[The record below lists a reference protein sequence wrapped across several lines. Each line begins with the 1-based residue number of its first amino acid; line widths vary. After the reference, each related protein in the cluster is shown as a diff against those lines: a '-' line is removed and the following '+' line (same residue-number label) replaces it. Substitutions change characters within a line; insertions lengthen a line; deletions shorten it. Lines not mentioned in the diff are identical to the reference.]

1 MKKYQ
6 YLLGLCIAALLMPV
20 LSSCEDD
27 SLFFRTGSMSK
38 LAFTVSTA
46 DDNGGSASTRGVVH
60 VVDYF
65 VDEEGD
71 TLYLACKIVDMD
83 QPAAADS
90 PATRGKYITGANLAS
105 VYGEFNVSAYREGKI
120 SRPLKETD
128 EDGNQLTNAQSYVG
142 VTFSARSDGSGGQQT
157 DDNDIPVWEATSSS
171 LDNYYWPKN
180 ESLTFYAYAPT
191 ENVEEGPSWAGLTPA
206 DNYKDDGVIEF
217 DYTVPVSSSTPRK
230 DAEAQP
236 DILVSSVDKKRSDL
250 SEYEED
256 TDTKYA
262 IVPLKFYHALCAVEF
277 KANAYTG
284 GDNKGL
290 LKADVTVTSVSLGNL
305 KGSGTCTFTPSSTG
319 SKSADFISWDFT
331 DVTDNE
337 GNYSQAFNYKN
348 VTPASHIDQ
357 PLDASTDPAT
367 AFMLIPQKV
376 GGGSSAT
383 DSDSP
388 EASVTLGYTS
398 TSGTAK
404 TKTISLHG
412 SEAYEWKAGKKYIYH
427 LTGSLAS
434 LTLDGSLLTWGMA
447 DAPLGLRH
455 YVLSVTGP
463 GGSDPEI
470 TFNDPTAAQDKLF
483 NVKSYY
489 YEGEDDT
496 DADERTAVTCQFEYQ
511 DENGDWQPFTP
522 SASAEPLLDSD
533 KGTATDYE
541 QISAITTT
549 TLTDDTK
556 SDLKSDDGLDIVLTA
571 NRAAQKSGVDI
582 QGLTN
587 KSPLLWTED
596 ATTAS
601 NWDLSRMG
609 IGGVNASGTSAPTAT
624 QNTANCYIVR
634 HPGSYVFPVVYGNGL
649 QDGTATTSGF
659 YNATKMEN
667 FTKAN
672 LKDKTESELE
682 IFCNDYGDYL
692 PAALNAYGEFINYN
706 ITWSK
711 QGKVT
716 DVIKQDGDV
725 WIINDIK
732 GNHTIN
738 GTAVNIKDDNAVKNS
753 VKAALL
759 WCDEENMITDVELN
773 QGKNITSGLSPNSNK
788 DDNNYYIRFVTADKD
803 HLKPCNAVIV
813 LYYESDGTAGFNPGN
828 GEIAFW
834 SWHIWVTDAPFSDPA
849 ITLTGTTVDGTSVAD
864 TYTFMSRDLGECD
877 TPSKLY
883 AMKESWRKEITIRVK
898 QVEGDAGYQYLT
910 VKQPDL
916 DAPGAP
922 NAPYYQWGRKDPFPG
937 KTNTDPTSTDSK
949 PIYVGVGANTMPTE
963 TDPSQSSWT
972 VAGSKSSVTQSI
984 AHPQHFFTDDA
995 SESTF
1000 GGRKLTNLW
1009 NMQSGLTSGT
1019 QYCSATKTIYDPC
1032 PYGYRVPTFKE
1043 MFAIAQNNKTITPTG
1058 SGQYLLS
1065 DCSRLS
1071 FSSFWNGGVLYPDVN
1086 SQDNNLVFTVLG
1098 CRDADDGG
1106 ISHVGET
1113 NNETNK
1119 FNTRP
1124 SSSLDSSHNFYYM
1137 ALPGDNISNSIYYT
1151 STHDAGY
1158 PIRPIRE

>member
-60 VVDYF
+60 VFDSF

-105 VYGEFNVSAYREGKI
+105 VFGEFNVSAYREGKI
-120 SRPLKETD
+120 SCPLKETD

-142 VTFSARSDGSGGQQT
+142 ITFSARSDGSGGQQT

-206 DNYKDDGVIEF
+206 DNYKDNGVIEF

-236 DILVSSVDKKRSDL
+236 DILVSSVDKKRSEL

-277 KANAYTG
+277 HANRNA
-284 GDNKGL
+284 DEL
-290 LKADVTVTSVSLGNL
+290 LKEDVTVTSVSLGNL

-383 DSDSP
+383 DSDAP
-388 EASVTLGYTS
+388 DASVTLGYTS

-470 TFNDPTAAQDKLF
+470 TFNDPLNKQDRGFELA
-483 NVKSYY
+483 SYY
-489 YEGEDDT
+489 YEGEDDS
-496 DADERTAVTCQFEYQ
+496 EVNNRTPVIFTMEYQ
-511 DENGDWQPFTP
+511 DGTGEWHSFTP
-522 SASAEPLLDSD
+522 EYAVQPSSSSGEPYLSSTYGYLNASSGDFQDLHYGLSSFMDDSQPIAAIRPLRES
-533 KGTATDYE
+533 KKYM
-541 QISAITTT
+541 
-549 TLTDDTK
+549 
-556 SDLKSDDGLDIVLTA
+556 LTA
-571 NRAAQKSGVDI
+571 NRA
-582 QGLTN
+582 LTA
-587 KSPLLWTED
+587 SSVPLLQDCVDKDPHLWDDEIYGYN
-596 ATTAS
+596 TANNAN
-601 NWDLSRMG
+601 NWDLSRMD
-609 IGGVNASGTSAPTAT
+609 IGCELPEGGYSATAVR
-624 QNTANCYIVR
+624 NSANCYIVR
-634 HPGSYVFPVVYGNGL
+634 RPGTYKFPVVYGNGL
-649 QDGTATTSGF
+649 QGGSATAAGGYASTIPAGQEIVNMKNFINALGEEIFTVTNDHGT
-659 YNATKMEN
+659 NVV
-667 FTKAN
+667 
-672 LKDKTESELE
+672 KDKDL
-682 IFCNDYGDYL
+682 
-692 PAALNAYGEFINYN
+692 
-706 ITWSK
+706 
-711 QGKVT
+711 
-716 DVIKQDGDV
+716 GDV
-725 WIINDIK
+725 WILTDMNGKQTAGLNDKGQLKNDIK
-732 GNHTIN
+732 ITDR
-738 GTAVNIKDDNAVKNS
+738 A
-753 VKAALL
+753 KAALL
-759 WCDEENMITDVELN
+759 WCDAQETV
-773 QGKNITSGLSPNSNK
+773 SGTTQQLISNVTLTKKDK
-788 DDNNYYIRFVTADKD
+788 DDYISFTTADNK
-803 HLKPCNAVIV
+803 HLVEGNAVIV
-813 LYYESDGTAGFNPGN
+813 LYYDYDNSGTYTPDDGDFAL
-828 GEIAFW
+828 W
-834 SWHIWVTDAPFSDPA
+834 SWHIWVTDAHFAPSNLAELTVSPGT
-849 ITLTGTTVDGTSVAD
+849 ITGSSYTYAGT
-864 TYTFMSRDLGECD
+864 YHFMTRDLGECD
-877 TPSKLY
+877 NPSKLY
-883 AMKESWRKEITIRVK
+883 TMKADWRKELLIRFK

-910 VKQPDL
+910 VKMPDMER
-916 DAPGAP
+916 PTAP
-922 NAPYYQWGRKDPFPG
+922 NAVYYQWGRKDPFPG
-937 KTNTDPTSTDSK
+937 KTNADANSSDPKPYYYLGSATATTTVSTYADPGTMGGTSAVEKDESIESITASIKFPSHFLSDN
-949 PIYVGVGANTMPTE
+949 VGNR
-963 TDPSQSSWT
+963 
-972 VAGSKSSVTQSI
+972 
-984 AHPQHFFTDDA
+984 
-995 SESTF
+995 
-1000 GGRKLTNLW
+1000 GRKLLNLW
-1009 NMQSGLTSGT
+1009 NLVVLL
-1019 QYCSATKTIYDPC
+1019 SAGNDIDAKSDACVYTAVQKTLYDPC
-1032 PYGYRVPTFKE
+1032 PYGYVVPNMKAL
-1043 MFAIAQNNKTITPTG
+1043 FA
-1058 SGQYLLS
+1058 LV
-1065 DCSRLS
+1065 
-1071 FSSFWNGGVLYPDVN
+1071 GGVTRTNAFTYVFVDPILKPNTFWYGCVYDDA
-1086 SQDNNLVFTVLG
+1086 SLIQEKNLIFP
-1098 CRDADDGG
+1098 AYGG
-1106 ISHVGET
+1106 RTRETGAVGYVT
-1113 NNETNK
+1113 MNY
-1119 FNTRP
+1119 RY
-1124 SSSLDSSHNFYYM
+1124 SSSNPSNCFYVG
-1137 ALPGDNISNSIYYT
+1137 LPKTSPTATSYT
-1151 STHDAGY
+1151 GTQDYAF
-1158 PIRPIRE
+1158 PIRPIRESDY